1 MLMIFSKIGLLE
13 QNKQAESI
21 SQYEANDKSLAQEI
35 RETSQKVKIISDIFC
50 DDFSFIFSRTG
61 KIDIILKQKL
71 KT

>member
-35 RETSQKVKIISDIFC
+35 RETSQKVKMTSDIFC
-50 DDFSFIFSRTG
+50 DDF
-61 KIDIILKQKL
+61 IIHLY
-71 KT
+71 

>member
-35 RETSQKVKIISDIFC
+35 RETSQKVKMTSDIFC
-50 DDFSFIFSRTG
+50 DNFFIH
-61 KIDIILKQKL
+61 LY
-71 KT
+71 